1 MIIRTLRRTQNA
13 QTTPMT
19 LPEMVE
25 TMNMGTSSGQT
36 VTVENSRNIHTAYRC
51 VNILSDDVAK
61 MPLQTF
67 VSRQSGQIERMRP
80 SSRMENISWMLE
92 ISPNRW
98 MTPFIFKKAIIMW
111 LLNYGAAYVWNPPR
125 QAGRRRELFI
135 LRSNITRSLFDK
147 EGNLWYE
154 VNWPKASPQ
163 YIPDVEV
170 LALLINSSDGITGSS
185 VLSHARET
193 IGRQLGAHET
203 QGKFYSQGLNPSGI
217 LWAAGEL
224 NEDARNK
231 IRNAYSK
238 VMSGSENAYRLA
250 VMDNKVTKFET
261 ITMKPVDAQFL
272 ESIGENDLEIANFY
286 GMPLYKL
293 NMGKQA
299 YNSNEQANL
308 EYLSTT
314 LDPYLVQWE
323 QAGALRWLSE
333 EEQNYIYFR
342 FNRDVLLRTDAKTRA
357 EYLEKKILSGQ
368 LTPNEARSI
377 EDLPIYEGGDGHY
390 IPANMGK
397 VGPDGVLVG
406 GVIEKPETKK

>member
-217 LWAAGEL
+217 LWAPGEL